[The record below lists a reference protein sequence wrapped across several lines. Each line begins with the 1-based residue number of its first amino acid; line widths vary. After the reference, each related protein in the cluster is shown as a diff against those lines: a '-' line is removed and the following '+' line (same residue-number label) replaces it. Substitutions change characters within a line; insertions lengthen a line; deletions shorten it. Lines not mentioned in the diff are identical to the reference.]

1 MKTGF
6 SRALANSSSCLPL
19 ECDPYR
25 TTAGHEGDPTGDPP
39 RRTLTGCPDCGTQG
53 KLIPAEQAATLCR
66 VSRRRIYCWIE
77 AGALHFQEL
86 ADGAVLVCTRSL
98 LDCVE
103 QHECAT
109 VLLPAAPA
117 A

>member
-6 SRALANSSSCLPL
+6 SQALANPSSCLPL

-25 TTAGHEGDPTGDPP
+25 TIAEHESDSIGNPSQ
-39 RRTLTGCPDCGTQG
+39 RTLTGCPYCGAQVE
-53 KLIPAEQAATLCR
+53 LILAEQAAKLCR

-77 AGALHFQEL
+77 AGTLHFQEL

-98 LDCVE
+98 LDRVE

-109 VLLPAAPA
+109 IRLPAAPA